1 MNISKFVGLI
11 AILSAAIA
19 TPATAAGETGTKPWL
34 APVGHR
40 QPRAAEVPAA
50 PSSPTLDPEDANVDR
65 KISNICRGCLPQ
77 QADAIKNRGAT
88 R

>member
-19 TPATAAGETGTKPWL
+19 TPASAAGETGTKPWL

-40 QPRAAEVPAA
+40 QPRGAEVPA
-50 PSSPTLDPEDANVDR
+50 PSSSPTLDQEDADVDR

-77 QADAIKNRGAT
+77 QTDAMQNRGAA